1 VLQYNAMIVVISLP
15 VTDAAASACRMQ
27 LNGTYLRTYLLFSS
41 TEQQVAR
48 NATPVGCC
56 ADELIYT
63 SRMVLAMV

>member
-1 VLQYNAMIVVISLP
+1 MLQYNAMIVVISLP
-15 VTDAAASACRMQ
+15 VTDAASACRMQ